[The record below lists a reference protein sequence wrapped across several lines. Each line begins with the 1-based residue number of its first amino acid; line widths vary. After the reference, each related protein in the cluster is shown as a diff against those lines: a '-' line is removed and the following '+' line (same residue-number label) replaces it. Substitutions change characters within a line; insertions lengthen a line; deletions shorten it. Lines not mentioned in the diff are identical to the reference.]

1 MALGTPYLI
10 GSASQ
15 KAATATLVISVGS
28 TAAGSTGPGHSTVA
42 GDPIVVGASI
52 QSTET
57 ITNVQDS
64 QGNSYATFVNATA
77 INSTMWVA
85 LNTTALVSG
94 TDTITITYSGSTSLA
109 QNAAA
114 VGCSGVATASAVDIT
129 VQATGTSAT
138 PSVASGT
145 LAQAAELL
153 VSYEAD
159 AFAGGAIT
167 WGGSWVIQAGSIK
180 DLSNHFSSIATQVVS
195 STASV
200 TATGSITSAL
210 WEILLI
216 SLKAATATT
225 WVLTGTAGSTSVT
238 GGQLASSDALGGTA
252 GNTPVTTAAL
262 AWHVILAG
270 TSANVS
276 TAAGSLALSGLSL
289 LVSMAAKP
297 GTDAYG
303 NSFPAGFAASAGA
316 IPGSLLNNGSVPATA
331 VSFTARGIG
340 GITTTF
346 ASSAPAGAVAGDL
359 WFDTSNGNRLNQFSG
374 SAFVPFTYGTN
385 SISAGA
391 VTAALIAANTITAAQ
406 IAAGT
411 ITTTQI
417 AAGTITAADLI
428 AGIVVAGIVDATTIM
443 GAKLVADGSSGS
455 ILGSSGT
462 AANGNLIASV
472 SPVSGNDSFSNPFP
486 AGITSYALPAT
497 GDQYRATLMDQ
508 VNAGAQLTF
517 QCLNNPFRAEPNVE
531 TQGNGTSGASLLL
544 AS

>member
-153 VSYEAD
+153 VSYEAN
-159 AFAGGAIT
+159 AFSGGAT
-167 WGGSWVIQAGSIK
+167 LWGGG
-180 DLSNHFSSIATQVVS
+180 FVS
-195 STASV
+195 P
-200 TATGSITSAL
+200 
-210 WEILLI
+210 
-216 SLKAATATT
+216 AA
-225 WVLTGTAGSTSVT
+225 
-238 GGQLASSDALGGTA
+238 
-252 GNTPVTTAAL
+252 
-262 AWHVILAG
+262 
-270 TSANVS
+270 
-276 TAAGSLALSGLSL
+276 SLALWALSL

-316 IPGSLLNNGSVPATA
+316 IPGSLLNTGSVPATA

-411 ITTTQI
+411 ITATQI

-428 AGIVVAGIVDATTIM
+428 AGI
-443 GAKLVADGSSGS
+443 
-455 ILGSSGT
+455 
-462 AANGNLIASV
+462 
-472 SPVSGNDSFSNPFP
+472 
-486 AGITSYALPAT
+486 
-497 GDQYRATLMDQ
+497 
-508 VNAGAQLTF
+508 
-517 QCLNNPFRAEPNVE
+517 
-531 TQGNGTSGASLLL
+531 
-544 AS
+544 